1 MTDPYDTL
9 TTFEISM
16 VGCPSC
22 GVQARAFAPCRPADD
37 EGEES
42 LSTVQGLVFHDTRI
56 RRAMQGRR
64 RVEMGEPREPPN
76 GVW

>member
-1 MTDPYDTL
+1 MTEPFDTL
-9 TTFEISM
+9 TTFEITM
-16 VGCPSC
+16 VACPSC
-22 GVQARAFAPCRPADD
+22 GVQARAIAPCRAADD

-42 LSTVQGLVFHDTRI
+42 LSMVNGLVFHDARL

-64 RVEMGEPREPPN
+64 RVEAGDPREPPN